1 MIDLH
6 THLLPLADDGSRS
19 VEESRQMLEMLAM
32 QGVKKVFATPHFL
45 ADKDT
50 PETFFERRD
59 RAYEALASVWPQTV
73 ENLFLG
79 AEVAYFQGVSRMS
92 ALSDLRL
99 GKTKLLLLEM
109 PLERWSDYT
118 VRELSELA
126 CSGSIRPVLAHVER
140 CMGYQSASVWHS
152 LLDSGMIMQAN
163 ASFFIRSQTSKKA
176 LKLLKRGAIHVI
188 ASDCHNVHTR
198 PPRIREALD
207 IVSARLGEKTVCS
220 MRNFLNEIAAGND
233 PTVSI

>member
-6 THLLPLADDGSRS
+6 THVLPSVDDGSGS
-19 VEESRQMLEMLAM
+19 VEESLKLLEMLAA

-45 ADKDT
+45 ADRDT
-50 PETFFERRD
+50 PASFFERRA
-59 RAYEALASVWPQTV
+59 RAFENLSSAHPKAC

-92 ALSDLRL
+92 ALSDMRL

-118 VRELSELA
+118 VKELSELA

-140 CMGYQSASVWHS
+140 CMPYQPASVLRS
-152 LLDSGMIMQAN
+152 LLDSGIIMQAN
-163 ASFFIRSQTSKKA
+163 ASFFLRPATSRKA
-176 LKLLKRGAIHVI
+176 LKLYKRGVIHAV
-188 ASDCHNVHTR
+188 ASDCHNIHLR
-198 PPRIREALD
+198 PPRIGEALA
-207 IVSARLGEKTVCS
+207 IIAEKLGEKTVRS
-220 MRNFLNEIAAGND
+220 MCDLLEEITAENASF
-233 PTVSI
+233 VSN

>member
-6 THLLPLADDGSRS
+6 THVLPSVDDGSGS
-19 VEESRQMLEMLAM
+19 VEESLKLLEMLAT

-45 ADKDT
+45 ADRDT
-50 PETFFERRD
+50 PASFFERRA
-59 RAYEALASVWPQTV
+59 RAFENLSSVDSKAC

-92 ALSDLRL
+92 ALSDMRL

-118 VRELSELA
+118 VKELSELA

-140 CMGYQSASVWHS
+140 CMPYQPASVLRS
-152 LLDSGMIMQAN
+152 LLDSGIIMQAN
-163 ASFFIRSQTSKKA
+163 ASFFLRPATSRKA
-176 LKLLKRGAIHVI
+176 LKLYKRGVIHAV
-188 ASDCHNVHTR
+188 ASDCHNVHLR
-198 PPRIREALD
+198 PPRIGEALA
-207 IVSARLGEKTVCS
+207 IIAEKLGEKTVRS
-220 MRNFLNEIAAGND
+220 MCDLLEEITAENASF
-233 PTVSI
+233 VSN

>member
-6 THLLPLADDGSRS
+6 THVLPSVDDGSGS
-19 VEESRQMLEMLAM
+19 VEESLKLLEMLAA

-45 ADKDT
+45 ADRDT
-50 PETFFERRD
+50 PASFFERRA
-59 RAYEALASVWPQTV
+59 RAFENLSLVDSKAC

-92 ALSDLRL
+92 ALSDMRL

-118 VRELSELA
+118 VKELSELA

-140 CMGYQSASVWHS
+140 CMPYQPASVLRS
-152 LLDSGMIMQAN
+152 LLDSGIIMQAN
-163 ASFFIRSQTSKKA
+163 ASFFLRPATSRKA
-176 LKLLKRGAIHVI
+176 LKLYKRGVIHAV
-188 ASDCHNVHTR
+188 ASDCHNIHLR
-198 PPRIREALD
+198 PPRIGEALA
-207 IVSARLGEKTVCS
+207 IIAEKLGEKTVRS
-220 MRNFLNEIAAGND
+220 MCDLLEEITAENASF
-233 PTVSI
+233 VSN